1 MYLTFFLSLR
11 FLESR
16 KNSNFISIISAITI
30 GGISLGVAA
39 LIITVSILSG
49 FENTIS
55 QKLINF
61 DSHIKIV
68 SYADI
73 LPDYKNEQI
82 KVEKLIGNSIGQIVP
97 YASKLSII
105 SSGKIKE
112 GVNIKGVPSASL
124 SNYLKNNSIIGSI
137 ELTESTTAPIVL
149 GKKLANKLLVKPG
162 DQITIFSLK
171 DDRLPSQENLPTIKR
186 FKVIGLFES
195 GMSEFDDLFA
205 YVNLEDAQSL
215 FSIGNNIT
223 GYDITLANPSAID
236 SITNVLANKLKYP
249 YSVHS
254 IYEIH
259 KNIFTWIGLQ
269 KQLIPVVLFL
279 ITFVAIFNI
288 VGTLLLVIIE
298 KTNEI
303 GILKTLGSKNK
314 LIVSI
319 FMYYGLFISVIGIF
333 IGNLLALTFILL
345 QKEFNIISLPSSV
358 YFVNSVPV
366 DISILNFVSVSGLAL
381 LLCLVAS
388 ILPSYIASRIN
399 PLTSLRF
406 S

>member
-1 MYLTFFLSLR
+1 M
-11 FLESR
+11 
-16 KNSNFISIISAITI
+16 

-39 LIITVSILSG
+39 LIITISILSG
-49 FENTIS
+49 FENTLS
-55 QKLINF
+55 EKLINF

-73 LPDYKNEQI
+73 LPNYQTEQT
-82 KVEKLIGNSIGQIVP
+82 KVEKLIGNSINQIIP

-112 GVNIKGVPSASL
+112 GVNIKGVPKTSL
-124 SNYLKNNSIIGSI
+124 SNYLKNNSVIGSI
-137 ELTESTTAPIVL
+137 DLTKSTTPSIVL
-149 GKKLANKLLVKPG
+149 GKKLANKLLVNPG

-171 DDRLPSQENLPTIKR
+171 DDRLPSQENMPTIKR

-223 GYDITLANPSAID
+223 GYDITLAKPSAID
-236 SITNVLANKLKYP
+236 SITQVLASNLKYP

-303 GILKTLGSKNK
+303 GILKTLGSKNRS
-314 LIVSI
+314 IVSI
-319 FMYYGLFISVIGIF
+319 FMYYGIFISVIGIL
-333 IGNLLALTFILL
+333 IGNFIALTFILL
-345 QKEFNIISLPSSV
+345 QKEFNIISLPSSI

-366 DISILNFVSVSGLAL
+366 DISILNFVSVSVLAL
-381 LLCLVAS
+381 LLCLIAS
-388 ILPSYIASRIN
+388 IMPSYIASRIK

>member
-16 KNSNFISIISAITI
+16 KNSNFISIISTITI

-49 FENTIS
+49 FENTLS

-61 DSHIKIV
+61 DSHVKIV

-73 LPDYKNEQI
+73 LPDYQKEQTRI
-82 KVEKLIGNSIGQIVP
+82 EMLIGNSINQIVP

-112 GVNIKGVPSASL
+112 GVNIKGVPKASL

-137 ELTESTTAPIVL
+137 ELTKSTTPPIVL

-236 SITNVLANKLKYP
+236 SITKVLANNLKYP

-314 LIVSI
+314 SIVYI

-333 IGNLLALTFILL
+333 IGNFLALTFILL

-366 DISILNFVSVSGLAL
+366 DISILNFVSVSALAL
-381 LLCLVAS
+381 LLCLIAS
-388 ILPSYIASRIN
+388 ILPSYIASRIS